1 MLRIGG
7 ASLAMATVMNPGA
20 ALARDQAVVAGVD
33 SAGVVPSLEIGQL
46 RGEPQTCGIE
56 FQVKH

>member
-1 MLRIGG
+1 
-7 ASLAMATVMNPGA
+7 MATVMNPGA